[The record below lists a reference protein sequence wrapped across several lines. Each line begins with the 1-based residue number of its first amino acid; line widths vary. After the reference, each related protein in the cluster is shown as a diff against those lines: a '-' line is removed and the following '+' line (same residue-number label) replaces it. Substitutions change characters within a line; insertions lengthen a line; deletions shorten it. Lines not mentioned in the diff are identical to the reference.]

1 MHSEFEMSMIGELNF
16 FLGLQIKQLKAGT
29 FINQAK
35 YIRDLLKRFNMVE
48 AKTMKTPMSSSIK
61 LDMDEK
67 GGRPVRQD
75 WGFKGTPALYFLTG
89 FLWFSKT
96 TTDSVVKDQLPLHF
110 CTPRVSIVS
119 VFLFTNLY
127 SLVSSSS
134 WLLNE
139 SQLPLRHR
147 ASTQLSHLSKGHAEN
162 EDGLATHGDYFGADF
177 PNLVQAFY
185 SRVTYGLDALIIS
198 IVRGVEI
205 HLDLESIC
213 RIFYIAPIGLKVY
226 ESKIW
231 PIVSGFEPR
240 EVIQRICGLANTQEM
255 GKPSTH
261 NLTIISRVLHHMTC
275 SIFLP
280 RGGHRDDVSYYEAF
294 LIDSVLTGRRIHLGY
309 LMMMNMISC
318 CESMTHVLPY
328 GCFLTRIF
336 KDVSVNLR
344 RETDF
349 EALNAYDTY
358 DDQSMGWMKFEK
370 APMVLGLGE

>member
-1 MHSEFEMSMIGELNF
+1 MEDYQQYKQHFSQRRVVPRRNNNFPQLQHFEFEGIFTRMGWLP
-16 FLGLQIKQLKAGT
+16 
-29 FINQAK
+29 
-35 YIRDLLKRFNMVE
+35 MVTISE
-48 AKTMKTPMSSSIK
+48 PI
-61 LDMDEK
+61 
-67 GGRPVRQD
+67 
-75 WGFKGTPALYFLTG
+75 
-89 FLWFSKT
+89 
-96 TTDSVVKDQLPLHF
+96 
-110 CTPRVSIVS
+110 
-119 VFLFTNLY
+119 
-127 SLVSSSS
+127 
-134 WLLNE
+134 
-139 SQLPLRHR
+139 
-147 ASTQLSHLSKGHAEN
+147 
-162 EDGLATHGDYFGADF
+162 F

-370 APMVLGLGE
+370 APDGSWVRRVERAPAQA